1 MWSLQENLARLAA
14 NQSEHTIII
23 SSHIIINNYGEIKEH
38 YYKINNIMPS
48 VSKLP
53 LTFLLIC
60 FAIQSYDPQS
70 VIVIVVFQ
78 ALNLILVAFTTSK

>member
-38 YYKINNIMPS
+38 YYK
-48 VSKLP
+48 
-53 LTFLLIC
+53 
-60 FAIQSYDPQS
+60 
-70 VIVIVVFQ
+70 
-78 ALNLILVAFTTSK
+78 